1 MKPSSSPAATA
12 VLETQPD
19 SSHGAECRPD
29 LDGDRV
35 AARRWNL
42 NLSQAQLGKRL
53 GCCRSRVCHLESGQP
68 HRVTQQ
74 TLDNL
79 ADALKCAPAD
89 LLVRAEI

>member
-1 MKPSSSPAATA
+1 MKPSSSLTATA
-12 VLETQPD
+12 VLETQPTN
-19 SSHGAECRPD
+19 SHGAEILPE

-42 NLSQAQLGKRL
+42 NLSQAQLGQRL

-89 LLVRAEI
+89 LLVRADL